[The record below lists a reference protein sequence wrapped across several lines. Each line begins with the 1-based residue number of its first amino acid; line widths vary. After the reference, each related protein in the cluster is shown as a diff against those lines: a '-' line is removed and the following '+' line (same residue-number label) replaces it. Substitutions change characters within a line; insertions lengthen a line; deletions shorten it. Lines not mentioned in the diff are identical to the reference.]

1 MLTIHIPMKLQ
12 MSHHCNQA
20 CSMLMLRQL
29 NQNYRRKLI
38 WVYVLLLIGRTLT
51 AKIWKKSYFR

>member
-12 MSHHCNQA
+12 MSHHCNQE

-38 WVYVLLLIGRTLT
+38 WVYVLLHIGYGSVSHELT
-51 AKIWKKSYFR
+51 PS